1 MTLISGGWLRHSTPG
16 GPGLSWIRQGSEL
29 IIMNRIKRSWV
40 GSLCL
45 TILLF
50 FLCACSTTA
59 GSQTTSAQAGATGAT
74 AVEEQIAQAVFQ
86 AINQSRSR
94 NGLPALTWSTALAN
108 SARQHDLAMPA
119 TYTLSYQRP
128 GNAALV
134 APKINH
140 GATWF
145 GSPTKYPSST

>member
-29 IIMNRIKRSWV
+29 IIMNRIKPSWV

-59 GSQTTSAQAGATGAT
+59 GNPTTSAQAGATGAT
-74 AVEEQIAQAVFQ
+74 AVEEQIAQAVFH
-86 AINQSRSR
+86 AINQSPAK
-94 NGLPALTWSTALAN
+94 NGLPPFTWQPALAHN
-108 SARQHDLAMPA
+108 ATKHHHAKPA
-119 TYTLSYQRP
+119 
-128 GNAALV
+128 A
-134 APKINH
+134 
-140 GATWF
+140 
-145 GSPTKYPSST
+145 